1 MAMSESAPRAAVAL
15 KELARKNE
23 ASSGTLRIMGL
34 LLSSVSTCA
43 PGRLDLRGRRERP
56 DLRKVDIPPHRHYER
71 WDATGL
77 LLLVKPTSA
86 GPSRG
91 RSSCPRGPTRA
102 KPVCSGLAAG
112 RKGASTGCATRS
124 GCCRAASVPEGGR
137 VRDAGVAAQRRSQL
151 PFTRRRPMKMEKL
164 MSLLVGTMLVFAA
177 ASAAAQTPAPAAPPP
192 PPPYG
197 LPITLEQ
204 AKKVMVGAEAEAK
217 KNNWNVV
224 IAVLDSGGNVVMLQR
239 MDGAQFGSIE
249 VAREKAYSA
258 VAFRRPTKLFQDLI
272 EQGGVNMRLLRVSG
286 LSPLEGGLPIIVDGK
301 LVGGVGVSGVTSQ
314 QDAQIGRAGVE
325 GLK

>member
-1 MAMSESAPRAAVAL
+1 
-15 KELARKNE
+15 
-23 ASSGTLRIMGL
+23 
-34 LLSSVSTCA
+34 
-43 PGRLDLRGRRERP
+43 
-56 DLRKVDIPPHRHYER
+56 
-71 WDATGL
+71 
-77 LLLVKPTSA
+77 
-86 GPSRG
+86 
-91 RSSCPRGPTRA
+91 
-102 KPVCSGLAAG
+102 
-112 RKGASTGCATRS
+112 
-124 GCCRAASVPEGGR
+124 
-137 VRDAGVAAQRRSQL
+137 
-151 PFTRRRPMKMEKL
+151 MKMEKL
-164 MSLLVGTMLVFAA
+164 MSPLVGTMLVFAA
-177 ASAAAQTPAPAAPPP
+177 ASAAAQTPAPATPPP